1 MKKEIKLGVGVAIL
15 CLCLFLLV
23 IVIGNWREDVNHAEN
38 SQGKETENINDMNT
52 ESEDTQ
58 DIEDTQNTEDTQN
71 VENTQN
77 QNSEMNSTETESP
90 EENDTQVEEEDEYVN
105 FAIANVRN
113 YVNVRKGP
121 NTDSDIVGKIYN
133 GAVAQILNTVGEGEE
148 QWFQITSGNVEGY
161 IKAEYFIHGE
171 EAASVMDQYVSKY
184 IKVNVKRLNVRKKA
198 TTDSARTG
206 YINSGEVLKV
216 VEIKGDWIKV
226 QYTPEVTGYVAAKY
240 VTVTEEY
247 SYAKS
252 SEDEK
257 KEKAFIKELED
268 RAGLNKEENNSN
280 NNNNANNN
288 SSSKEDTTETYKP
301 PSETY
306 TSNEELRKAIIEYAM
321 QFLGDKYVHGG
332 QSLKTGTDCSGFTM
346 YVLREFG
353 ISISRTPQG
362 QYTSAGRK
370 ISYSEIQPGDIICY
384 SGNGGKSC
392 THVAFYIG
400 DGKILHA
407 ANKRDGVKISSATN
421 SKIIGVRNVID

>member
-1 MKKEIKLGVGVAIL
+1 MNKDIKLGIGVAVL
-15 CLCLFLLV
+15 CICLFAGVLAV
-23 IVIGNWREDVNHAEN
+23 GKWTQKNQNA
-38 SQGKETENINDMNT
+38 QGKDTENVGSSIVQSE
-52 ESEDTQ
+52 ESEV
-58 DIEDTQNTEDTQN
+58 TEDSQQTDG
-71 VENTQN
+71 TQN
-77 QNSEMNSTETESP
+77 QESERPSTETEGA
-90 EENDTQVEEEDEYVN
+90 EEDEYVS

-121 NTDSDIVGKIYN
+121 NTDSDIIGKIYN

-171 EAASVMDQYVSKY
+171 EAAAVMEQYVSKY
-184 IKVNVKRLNVRKKA
+184 VKVNVKRLNVREKA
-198 TTDSARTG
+198 DVDSRRIG
-206 YINSGEVLKV
+206 YLDSEEVLKV
-216 VEIKGDWIKV
+216 LEIKGEWIKV
-226 QYTPEVTGYVAAKY
+226 QYTPEMKGYVAAKY

-247 SYAKS
+247 TYAKS

-257 KEKAFIKELED
+257 KENAFIKELED
-268 RAGLNKEENNSN
+268 RAGLNREEEDKDD
-280 NNNNANNN
+280 
-288 SSSKEDTTETYKP
+288 SKEDTTVTLKP
-301 PSETY
+301 PSQTY
-306 TSNEELRKAIIEYAM
+306 KTNEELRKAIIEYAM

-353 ISISRTPQG
+353 FSISRTPQG
-362 QYTSAGRK
+362 QYKNAGRK

-384 SGNGGKSC
+384 SNNGGKSC